1 MNILV
6 AVDFSDVT
14 PRVVDTARELATGRA
29 AKLWLVHVAPPE
41 PEFIGYE
48 VGPQVV
54 RQTAAM
60 HVRQEHKDLQAL
72 AESLRKAGVE
82 AAALLLQ
89 GATSDKLLEE
99 AGRLPAGLLVIGT
112 HGKGALRHLLLGSV
126 SRQIIARAACP
137 VVVVP
142 APRKA

>member
-1 MNILV
+1 MNIVV

-14 PRVVDTARELATGRA
+14 PRVVDTARALAAGRP

-54 RQTAAM
+54 RQSAAT
-60 HVRQEHKDLQAL
+60 HVRQDHKDLQAL
-72 AESLRKAGVE
+72 AEGLRRDGLDAT
-82 AAALLLQ
+82 ALLVQ
-89 GATSDKLLEE
+89 GSTADKILEE
-99 AGRLPAGLLVIGT
+99 AGRRGAALVVVGT

-126 SRQIIARAACP
+126 SRQILTRAECP

-142 APRKA
+142 APKPA

>member
-6 AVDFSDVT
+6 AVDFSDLT
-14 PRVVDTARELATGRA
+14 PRVVGTARELAIGRP

-60 HVRQEHKDLQAL
+60 HVRQEHKDLQTL
-72 AESLRKAGVE
+72 AENLRQAGVE
-82 AAALLLQ
+82 ATALLLQ
-89 GATSDKLLEE
+89 GSTSDKLLDE
-99 AGRLPAGLLVIGT
+99 AGRLPAELMVVGT

-126 SRQIIARAACP
+126 SRQIIAHAACP